1 MKQID
6 INVELMNEDAVMP
19 QYAHDTDS
27 GFDIFTCEDTR
38 IKAGEK
44 ATVST
49 GLKLELP
56 YGYGVQIKNKSGIT
70 TKGCPIYSF
79 DIVKES
85 ENSDKVSDCALR
97 TKRVLRGER
106 ADITVFEG
114 TIDMTYRGEI
124 GIMVKNEEYFDIVIP
139 KHTKIAQGVIR
150 EVITANFNQVDEVS
164 TDTDRGE
171 KGYGSSGT
179 SK

>member
-1 MKQID
+1 M
-6 INVELMNEDAVMP
+6 
-19 QYAHDTDS
+19 
-27 GFDIFTCEDTR
+27 F
-38 IKAGEK
+38 
-44 ATVST
+44 ST
-49 GLKLELP
+49 FF
-56 YGYGVQIKNKSGIT
+56 INKSGIT

-79 DIVKES
+79 DIVE
-85 ENSDKVSDCALR
+85 ENEDSDCALR
-97 TKRVLRGER
+97 TKRVLRDER

-114 TIDMTYRGEI
+114 TIDMMYRGEI

-150 EVITANFNQVDEVS
+150 EVITCTFTEVDEVS

>member
-6 INVELMNEDAVMP
+6 INVELMNEEAIMP

-27 GFDIFTCEDTR
+27 GFDLFTCEDTV
-38 IKAGEK
+38 IKAGCK
-44 ATVST
+44 AIVST
-49 GLKLELP
+49 GLKFEIP
-56 YGYGVQIKNKSGIT
+56 YGYGIQLKNKSGIT
-70 TKGCPIYSF
+70 SKGCPIYSL
-79 DIVKES
+79 DIVQDETDEEASLKAE
-85 ENSDKVSDCALR
+85 K
-97 TKRVLRGER
+97 VLRDER

-114 TIDMTYRGEI
+114 TIDMTYRGEL
-124 GIMVKNEEYFDIVIP
+124 GIMVKNEEYFDIIIP
-139 KHTKIAQGVIR
+139 KHTKLAQGVIR
-150 EVITANFNQVDEVS
+150 EVITAKFNKVDKVS